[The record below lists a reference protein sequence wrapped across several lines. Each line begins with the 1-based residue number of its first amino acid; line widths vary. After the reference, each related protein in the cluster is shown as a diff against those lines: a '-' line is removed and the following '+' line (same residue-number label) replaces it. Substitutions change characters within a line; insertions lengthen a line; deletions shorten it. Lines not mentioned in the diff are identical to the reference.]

1 MNFSE
6 KHKVLKLVIDSGV
19 EGLTVASPFASEK
32 RSDTAADMP
41 MGEWLVASG
50 DEYSVSVISNSVFSY
65 TKNGGKIELSLLRS
79 CIHGDLRIGE
89 LDPDADYPY
98 MEQGITEGEVR
109 IEIGKLAGESIGA
122 RAKAF
127 NNPPTVISDANHDG
141 YLSPTDSFAKITA
154 ESVSVSAIK
163 RAEDSEDI
171 VIRLSEYAGREQTAK
186 LCVFDKSFEIKLD
199 PFEIKTL
206 LFTGESLKEV
216 SILEENVN

>member
-1 MNFSE
+1 
-6 KHKVLKLVIDSGV
+6 
-19 EGLTVASPFASEK
+19 
-32 RSDTAADMP
+32 
-41 MGEWLVASG
+41 
-50 DEYSVSVISNSVFSY
+50 
-65 TKNGGKIELSLLRS
+65 
-79 CIHGDLRIGE
+79 
-89 LDPDADYPY
+89 

-127 NNPPTVISDANHDG
+127 NNPPIVISDANHDG

-171 VIRLSEYAGREQTAK
+171 VIRLSEYCGKAQTAK

-216 SILEENVN
+216 SILEKM